1 MSDAAAAAKAGE
13 LSVDLTMC
21 QGHGRCYML
30 FPDLFEPFDDN
41 GRSRVLVAD
50 VTGSQYDDAR
60 RAVGECPE
68 RAITL
73 RPA

>member
-1 MSDAAAAAKAGE
+1 MSDATHDAKTGV
-13 LSVDLTMC
+13 LSVDLELC

-30 FPDLFEPFDDN
+30 YPDLFEPFDDN
-41 GRSRVLVAD
+41 GRSRVRVSD
-50 VTGSQYDDAR
+50 VSGQNYDDAQ

-73 RPA
+73 RPS